1 MYFYIIKILP
11 KSQYAIF
18 MWMKKNLLALARLKI
33 LLIYLIAF
41 VAVYLLFYF
50 EVLTPSLINV
60 LIADVIAT
68 AIVFIFSVICKNS
81 SVYDPYWSVIPP
93 VIVIYFMALFPEGN
107 FVRQFIILALVLFWG
122 IRLTVNWLRGWTGFD
137 HQDWRYTS
145 IKEKT
150 GIMYWPVSFL
160 GIHLMPTLLVFLGC
174 LPLWYAI
181 SSTAP
186 LNVFDILAALFT
198 FGAVLIEWIADEQ
211 LIRFRK
217 KGVKSSYFNSGLWSI
232 SRHPN
237 YLGEICF
244 WIGLFLFVLSS
255 SRLMVQDGL
264 WTGIGFVSM
273 LLLFYFISVPMME
286 KRNLE
291 RKPEYGE
298 YIKQVSA
305 IFPLPLKRKM

>member
-1 MYFYIIKILP
+1 MGKNKLP
-11 KSQYAIF
+11 
-18 MWMKKNLLALARLKI
+18 LARLKI
-33 LLIYLIAF
+33 VLIYLMAF
-41 VAVYLLFYF
+41 LPVYLLFYF
-50 EVLTPSLINV
+50 NVLTPSLINV
-60 LIADVIAT
+60 LIADIIAT
-68 AIVFIFSVICKNS
+68 AVVFAFSAICNNS
-81 SVYDPYWSVIPP
+81 SVYDPYWSVVPP
-93 VIVIYFMALFPEGN
+93 IVVIYFMILFPEGN
-107 FVRQFIILALVLFWG
+107 TVRQLIILAVVLFWS
-122 IRLTVNWLRGWTGFD
+122 IRLTVNWLRGWTGFE
-137 HQDWRYTS
+137 HQDWRYNS
-145 IKEKT
+145 IAKKT
-150 GIMYWPVSFL
+150 GKMYWPVSFL

-174 LPLWYAI
+174 MPLWYSI

-186 LNVFDILAALFT
+186 LNIFDVIVALFT
-198 FGAVLIEWIADEQ
+198 FGAVLVEWQADEQ

-217 KGVKSSYFNSGLWSI
+217 KGIKNSYLNTGLWSI

-255 SRLMVQDGL
+255 TKLEVNDGY
-264 WTGIGFVSM
+264 WTSVGLVSM

-305 IFPLPLKRKM
+305 IFPLHFKRKV